1 MFERDTKLQGPADA
15 SGASA
20 FLGKG
25 TKIVGKV
32 VLDGPARIEGNIE
45 GEVTAQD
52 TLTIGESAVVKAKIV
67 GTTVVVHGQ
76 VTGDIVARTKLE
88 LRSPSRVQG
97 NINTASLVIHEGAVF
112 EGQCAMGEARSKQS
126 KVTPI
131 ADERPAE
138 PAVAAAR

>member
-1 MFERDTKLQGPADA
+1 MFERDMKAQGPVDG

-25 TKIVGKV
+25 TKITGKV
-32 VLDGPARIEGNIE
+32 VLDGPARIEGQIE
-45 GEVTAQD
+45 GEITAQD
-52 TLTIGESAVVKAKIV
+52 TLTIGESAVVKAKIN
-67 GTTVVVHGQ
+67 GTAVVVHGQ
-76 VTGDIVARTKLE
+76 VTGDIVARTRLE
-88 LRSPSRVQG
+88 LRAPSRVQG

-112 EGQCAMGEARSKQS
+112 EGQCAMGDARTKA

-138 PAVAAAR
+138 PAIAAAR

>member
-1 MFERDTKLQGPADA
+1 MFERDMKAQGPVDA

-25 TKIVGKV
+25 TRITGKV
-32 VLDGPARIEGNIE
+32 ILDGPARIEGQIE
-45 GEVTAQD
+45 GEITAQD
-52 TLTIGESAVVKAKIV
+52 TLTIGEGAIVKAKV
-67 GTTVVVHGQ
+67 TGTSVVVHGQ
-76 VTGDIVARTKLE
+76 VTGDIVARTRLE
-88 LRSPSRVQG
+88 LRAPSRVQG
-97 NINTASLVIHEGAVF
+97 NINTPSLVIHEGAAF
-112 EGQCAMGEARSKQS
+112 EGQCAMGDIKAKP